1 MEGVQ
6 LSICFTT
13 SIIALVFY
21 GIFPPGIF
29 LGQVFNL
36 VLDYKYKYSQLKS
49 NSVQVKYK
57 NFQNA
62 YT

>member
-1 MEGVQ
+1 MEDVQ

-36 VLDYKYKYSQLKS
+36 VLDYKYKYSQLK
-49 NSVQVKYK
+49 YK